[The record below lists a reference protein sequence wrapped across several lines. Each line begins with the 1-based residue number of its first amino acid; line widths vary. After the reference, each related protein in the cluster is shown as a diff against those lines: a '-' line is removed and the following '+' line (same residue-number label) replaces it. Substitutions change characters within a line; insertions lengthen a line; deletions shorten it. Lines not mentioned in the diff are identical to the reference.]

1 MTNHKLKRSVY
12 HDGDGI
18 LRHIDPEEEEK
29 RILDL
34 DNRDKEDDD
43 KNIGENID

>member
-1 MTNHKLKRSVY
+1 MTDPKPKRNVY

-18 LRHIDPEEEEK
+18 LRHIDPEEEEN

-43 KNIGENID
+43 RNIGENID

>member
-1 MTNHKLKRSVY
+1 MTDPEPKRRVY

-18 LRHIDPEEEEK
+18 LRHVDPEEEEK